1 MCCFC
6 RSVLRCIVK
15 PTYTVLVYVHEQPAS
30 RGKKNG
36 ITLLNSELV
45 GPQNPL
51 TDWLRKAVS

>member
-30 RGKKNG
+30 RGKKNE
-36 ITLLNSELV
+36 ITLLISELV